1 MEACAFR
8 DAFPRFEGLDA
19 LVLGVSPDTARK
31 HTNFRK
37 KFSLPFHLIADTEHA
52 IAEQYGVWVEKMLYG
67 RKYWG
72 VARTTFVID
81 AKGRIAHVFEKV
93 NPEGH
98 ADEVAGVVASLSS

>member
-19 LVLGVSPDTARK
+19 VVLGVSPDTARK
-31 HTNFRK
+31 HTNFRRK
-37 KFSLPFHLIADTEHA
+37 HDLPFHLLADTEHA

-72 VARTTFVID
+72 VARTTFLID
-81 AKGRIAHVFEKV
+81 AEGRIARVFEKV
-93 NPEGH
+93 DPEGH
-98 ADEVAGVVASLSS
+98 AAEVADSIAALS